1 MTAADGGTS
10 PSPPDSCP
18 FPFACT
24 SYQASPEIS
33 TDSLQY
39 TDRHTHTQR
48 ERERKNPPSHS
59 GHPSPNKYG
68 ENGVQHIRFR
78 KKRLD
83 WSSASWSGSPW
94 PPLLLHCRRSA
105 FCRRAS
111 VLLCCQLTSTKAP
124 MGAGRYGQ
132 EGVGDLG
139 LRCQRPPLLEV
150 GRGRF
155 MVLFVCSS
163 SGQDLHLTVPL
174 SLSLSP
180 ATEMNEFR

>member
-1 MTAADGGTS
+1 MKDPRLNLGTDTLGRCQHIVPFDTAHN
-10 PSPPDSCP
+10 PR
-18 FPFACT
+18 FLFFFKKK
-24 SYQASPEIS
+24 
-33 TDSLQY
+33 
-39 TDRHTHTQR
+39 R

-132 EGVGDLG
+132 EGVGDWG

-155 MVLFVCSS
+155 MVLFVWSS

-180 ATEMNEFR
+180 ATEMNKFR